1 MAEVTGV
8 PVGHDAIDGCGAPV
22 FGTSV
27 RGIARAFGRL
37 VQARPGTPER
47 RVADA
52 MRTHPYYVGGTGHQ
66 NTALMETVPGALAKG
81 GAEGVI
87 GVAAPDG
94 SAVAMKIVDGSPRAT
109 TLIALRVLE
118 ALGTSIDGARALVD
132 LPVLGGGAP
141 VGAIE
146 LGADLTDALERLA

>member
-8 PVGHDAIDGCGAPV
+8 PVGADAIDGCGAPL
-22 FGTSV
+22 FGTTV

-37 VQARPGTPER
+37 VQAEPGTPER
-47 RVADA
+47 AVADA
-52 MRTHPYYVGGTGHQ
+52 MREHPFYVGGTGHQ
-66 NTALMETVPGALAKG
+66 NSTLMETVPGALAKG

-94 SAVAMKIVDGSPRAT
+94 TAVAMKIVDGSPRAT
-109 TLIALRVLE
+109 TLLALRVLE
-118 ALGTSIDGARALVD
+118 ALGTPIAGAQRLVE
-132 LPVLGGGAP
+132 LPVLGGGVP

-146 LGADLTDALERLA
+146 VGRDLAAALERLA